1 MSIVMLIVMSR
12 SVNKAYFWG
21 KKQLQVFNII
31 ILHQFGVIRSALAI
45 FCGIYNCK
53 SYSYLFWV
61 IM

>member
-21 KKQLQVFNII
+21 KNNFKYLMLI
-31 ILHQFGVIRSALAI
+31 ILHQFSVVRSALAI
-45 FCGIYNCK
+45 FCGIYNCE